1 MDGLFSSMIKY
12 VHNSLTVDNNSW
24 TLKLDTFSELQNVIS
39 DNTYK
44 PPTSLS
50 RIAYKNRYVTHS
62 LPIFHSYLFNR
73 IKIVSIYGHES
84 SKPISLIKRRMK
96 YLPKALLA
104 RLSKIITRAN
114 KNEHGKGYIM
124 LIRIFVLKVINN
136 EIEILTLH
144 ERIA

>member
-1 MDGLFSSMIKY
+1 MIKY

-44 PPTSLS
+44 PQHLYHALRT
-50 RIAYKNRYVTHS
+50 KNRYVTHS
-62 LPIFHSYLFNR
+62 LPIFYSYLFNR

-104 RLSKIITRAN
+104 RLSKIIMRAN

-136 EIEILTLH
+136 ETKILTRH